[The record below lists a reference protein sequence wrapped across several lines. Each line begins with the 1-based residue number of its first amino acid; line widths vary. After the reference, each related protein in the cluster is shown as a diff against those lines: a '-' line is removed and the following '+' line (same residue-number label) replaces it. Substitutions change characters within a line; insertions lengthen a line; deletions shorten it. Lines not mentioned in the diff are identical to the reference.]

1 MSQPSAPSSRPRASR
16 QTSRKPVLQGAQ
28 PDRMTIAPR
37 TGRPYRRRG
46 VLGPGTRPQRIPV
59 PRPWSHPGASA
70 PGHAVSLPGQRAG
83 SQASPVAVPWPSVSQ
98 PCAGLASIQPGSG
111 STANRDGRRPAGNS
125 QLNDEGRTLSELEP
139 CVLDRAEACTGSGRG
154 GADAAWPSV
163 PNRHEFGSGL
173 AARKYSNRTCQLLL
187 TVCLKDGGE
196 DVISSTA
203 FNQIPI
209 GSEQLR
215 IRQVLE

>member
-1 MSQPSAPSSRPRASR
+1 
-16 QTSRKPVLQGAQ
+16 
-28 PDRMTIAPR
+28 MTIAS
-37 TGRPYRRRG
+37 RRSSVQTKG
-46 VLGPGTRPQRIPV
+46 G
-59 PRPWSHPGASA
+59 PWSWHQAAKDSCSSA
-70 PGHAVSLPGQRAG
+70 MVSPRRFSSRACSKPPGQRAG

-173 AARKYSNRTCQLLL
+173 AARKCSNRTCQLLL
-187 TVCLKDGGE
+187 TVCLKDGDE